1 MCLLAICRF
10 SFVKCPGV
18 LSCVFFFFFLGEFA
32 KNFCFFLGEFAFLP
46 WILKNSLFV
55 LNMVLLSDI
64 HVVNIFFQSMVCQ
77 FS

>member
-1 MCLLAICRF
+1 MCFLAICRF

-18 LSCVFFFFFLGEFA
+18 LSFFFFFFG
-32 KNFCFFLGEFAFLP
+32 GEFAFLS
-46 WILKNSLFV
+46 WILKDSLFV

-64 HVVNIFFQSMVCQ
+64 HVVNTFFQSMVCQ